1 VQELLRP
8 IPVSPRNVVRRE
20 GAKVQDTTL
29 GSMFVRCGQ
38 RYSNLTAVRSHN
50 GDRTYGE
57 VLDRAAKL
65 ANVLRGRGLVPGDRV
80 LMVLENCS
88 EAVEAIAGIALAG
101 LVVVPVNAGFKA
113 SEVDHVLRDSG
124 ARALIHTDGV
134 RPAVAGSPTAST
146 IEVVLHIGASESP
159 TGNSLD
165 YESAL
170 ADADPT
176 LVVHEAARDD
186 LAIIGYTSGTTG
198 FPKGAMVDQATL
210 VLCIRSSV
218 GVLRVP
224 HYSRLAFIGGLGYA
238 APWWTIIL
246 PHLYV
251 GGMVNLIRDYTV
263 DSWFE
268 IMREDR
274 TTFTYCP
281 SPLIDRFVE
290 RAKDYPD
297 VIERLETLNH
307 SASAATP
314 AEIQKIVGLVGD
326 KYFHGWGA
334 TEIVGALTCLTRN
347 DAIGLGEAEDRWATV
362 GRPGPTTRLFVLDD
376 DGNPLPP
383 GREHVGEFAVEQD
396 TIFSGYWNNA
406 EQTAAAFKDGRYLT
420 GDVGWIDHA
429 GYAYIVDRKRD
440 MIVSGGANVYP
451 AEVERVLRNLEG
463 VAEIAVF
470 GIPDDKWGETVAA
483 AVVRAP
489 GAALSEEDVVAFARE
504 HMASFKKPTSVRFLD
519 ELPRNPMQKVRKD
532 ALRKMWS
539 AT

>member
-1 VQELLRP
+1 
-8 IPVSPRNVVRRE
+8 
-20 GAKVQDTTL
+20 VQDTTL
-29 GSMFVRCGQ
+29 GSMFVRCGR
-38 RYSNLTAVRSHN
+38 RYSDLTAVRSHN
-50 GDRTYGE
+50 GERTYGE
-57 VLDRAAKL
+57 VIDRAARL
-65 ANVLRGRGLVPGDRV
+65 SNVLRAHGLEPGDRV
-80 LMVLENCS
+80 LMVLENCV
-88 EAVEAIAGIALAG
+88 EAVEVIAGITLAG
-101 LVVVPVNAGFKA
+101 LVVVPVNSGFKA
-113 SEVDHVLRDSG
+113 SELDHVLRDSG
-124 ARALIHTDGV
+124 ARAVVHTDGV
-134 RPAVAGSPTAST
+134 ST
-146 IEVVLHIGASESP
+146 NLARSSQAAAIDLVLHIGGSGPSA
-159 TGNSLD
+159 GNVLD
-165 YESAL
+165 YDSAL
-170 ADADPT
+170 AAADTT
-176 LVVHEAARDD
+176 LTVHRAAPDD

-224 HYSRLAFIGGLGYA
+224 HYSHLAFIGGLGYA

-268 IMREDR
+268 TMRRDR

-281 SPLIDRFVE
+281 SPLIDRFVDQ
-290 RAKDYPD
+290 AKNYPD
-297 VIERLETLNH
+297 VIEQLETLNH

-314 AEIQKIVGLVGD
+314 AEIQKIIGLVGE

-334 TEIVGALTCLTRN
+334 TEIVGALTCLTRS
-347 DAIGLGEAEDRWATV
+347 DVVGLGDAEDRWATV
-362 GRPGPTTRLFVLDD
+362 GRPGPTTGLFVLDE
-376 DGNPLPP
+376 DGNELPR

-396 TIFSGYWNNA
+396 TIFSGYWNNP

-440 MIVSGGANVYP
+440 MVVSGGANVYP
-451 AEVERVLRNLEG
+451 AEVERVLRELDG

-470 GIPDDKWGETVAA
+470 GIPHEKWGETVAA
-483 AVVRAP
+483 AVVRLP
-489 GAALSEEDVVAFARE
+489 GSTLREEDVVAFAKE
-504 HMASFKKPTSVRFLD
+504 HLASFKKPTSVRFLD

-532 ALRKMWS
+532 ALREMWS